1 MVVRIN
7 EIAREREV
15 HTMKMLHAQIDLL
28 QRLDLD
34 PTVEELGQ

>member
-1 MVVRIN
+1 MVDRIN
-7 EIAREREV
+7 EIIREREV
-15 HTMKMLHAQIDLL
+15 HEMRMLRSQIDLL